1 MTGGTSFWSEEQTGK
16 LTTSDHGRPL
26 SRRAIVLGAGAT
38 ATIGALGVRAQ
49 EEATPPATPN
59 ASPGPATP
67 VATPIASTP
76 TPTPTPVAPPESI
89 GQLRVVRDQRP
100 QYAAER
106 KRGGAISLIRVG
118 KGNTDFNPASFAQD
132 FQIPVSYLEP
142 LVWIDG
148 VTQEPQPW
156 LATEWEWNE
165 DGKEIT
171 YRLRADVR
179 WHDGER
185 FTARDV
191 VFSFY
196 VYRDDYNSAAY
207 NLFTNMVEAE
217 AVDDLTVRVR
227 LSAPDGNWIRNAS
240 SQLIFQREQY
250 GQFWDAQPEGQ
261 RTLAGYNWAERKP
274 LGTGPWIVVDRRDSR
289 VDFDRNREYW
299 DDTSLFIDLRVDF
312 VNESAEMLARWHDG
326 SADVVWPAPPAD
338 LVSVSDRP
346 GTVYAAESLTTMF
359 AAFNFENPART
370 NPALLT
376 DLRVRQALSL
386 AIDRHR
392 YAAELFRGFFR
403 PEVAS
408 TIIQPDL
415 HLEGIANPRRDVAGA
430 RELLAEVGFTDQR
443 GDGLLRGEDDSALKF
458 EVIVRRGD
466 SPELEAILASI
477 EVDLEEAGIQFEVRP
492 LSPERFETAWIT
504 ERTYDL
510 IAFSYSLY
518 PGFTDFDLYGSAW
531 DIRTNIQ
538 GFNPGGYKND
548 KVDRAIERALT
559 ATSDDEYRSALHA
572 VQRQVA
578 NEDLF
583 ALWLGSPLEAVLVQA
598 DILGFQPN
606 KQWQTWQTNRI
617 WRRG

>member
-1 MTGGTSFWSEEQTGK
+1 
-16 LTTSDHGRPL
+16 
-26 SRRAIVLGAGAT
+26 VLGSGAA
-38 ATIGALGVRAQ
+38 ATLGILGVRAQ
-49 EEATPPATPN
+49 DDATPAATPN

-67 VATPIASTP
+67 VASPVAATP
-76 TPTPTPVAPPESI
+76 TPTPTPVMPPESI
-89 GQLRVVRDQRP
+89 GQLTVVREQRP
-100 QYAAER
+100 QYTAER
-106 KRGGAISLIRVG
+106 IRGGGVTLVRVG
-118 KGNTDFNPASFAQD
+118 KGNIDFNPASFAQD

-156 LATEWEWNE
+156 LATAWEWNE
-165 DGKEIT
+165 DATEIT
-171 YRLRADVR
+171 YRLRDGVR
-179 WHDGER
+179 WHDNER

-196 VYRDDYNSAAY
+196 VYRDDYNSAVY
-207 NLFTNMVEAE
+207 TLFTNMVEAE

-250 GQFWDAQPEGQ
+250 GPYWDAQPEGQ
-261 RTLAGYNWAERKP
+261 RTLAGYNWPERKP

-299 DDTSLFIDLRVDF
+299 DDTSLFVDLRVDF
-312 VNESAEMLARWHDG
+312 VSEPAQLLSRWHDG
-326 SADVVWPAPPAD
+326 SADVVWPVAPAD
-338 LVSVSDRP
+338 LDSVSDRP
-346 GTVYAAESLTTMF
+346 GKVYAAESLNTMF

-370 NPALLT
+370 NPSFLT

-392 YAAELFRGFFR
+392 YAGELFRGFFR
-403 PEVAS
+403 PGVAS

-415 HLEGIANPRRDVAGA
+415 HLDTLENPRRDVTRAH
-430 RELLAEVGFTDQR
+430 ELLAEAGFSNRR
-443 GDGLLRGEDDSALKF
+443 GDGILRGEDGSALKF
-458 EVIVRRGD
+458 DVIVRRGD

-492 LSPERFETAWIT
+492 LSPERFETTWIT
-504 ERTYDL
+504 DRTYDL
-510 IAFSYSLY
+510 IAFAYSLY

-548 KVDRAIERALT
+548 KVDRAIDRALT
-559 ATSDDEYRSALHA
+559 ATSDDDYQSALHA
-572 VQRQVA
+572 IQRQVA
-578 NEDLF
+578 DEDLF
-583 ALWLGSPLEAVLVQA
+583 ALWFGTPLEAVLVQA
-598 DILGFQPN
+598 DIRGFQPN
-606 KQWQTWQTNRI
+606 KQWQTWQTNRL
-617 WRRG
+617 WRTR